1 MKKLALALTLACLL
15 GPASTRAQNA
25 YITNQSSNTVSVID
39 TATDTV
45 IATIP
50 VGLNP
55 FGVAVS
61 PDGSKVY
68 VTNISSNTVSV
79 IDTATNA
86 VIATIP
92 VGLPP
97 PPPPFCGPVC
107 DMAVAVSPDGSKVYV
122 TNTFSNS
129 NTVSVID
136 TATNMVSAT
145 IPIGASLGVAVTP
158 DGSKVY
164 VANADLGTVSV
175 IDTATNT
182 VGATIP
188 VGLRAFGVAVTP
200 DGSKVYVTNTFGFPA
215 PVSVIDTATNT
226 IIARTG
232 DPLQGGS
239 FGVAVSPD
247 GSKVYVANGFGNTVS
262 VIDTATNTV
271 TATIFVRGFTS
282 IGVAVTPD
290 GSKVYVANLAS
301 NTVSVI
307 DTAANAVG
315 PAIAVGNGPVA
326 FGVFIQPPRAG
337 QPPPSFAG
345 VAGSANCHGTSVSAL
360 ATKFGGLD
368 AAAAALGFSNVQGLQ
383 DAIRAFCGG

>member
-1 MKKLALALTLACLL
+1 MKKLPLALTLACLL
-15 GPASTRAQNA
+15 APASTRAQNA
-25 YITNQSSNTVSVID
+25 YITNQSSSTVSVID

-50 VGLNP
+50 VGLTP

-68 VTNISSNTVSV
+68 VTNVSSNTVSV
-79 IDTATNA
+79 IDTTTNT
-86 VIATIP
+86 VSATIP

-97 PPPPFCGPVC
+97 PPLCVPIC
-107 DMAVAVSPDGSKVYV
+107 DMAVAVSPDGSKIYV

-136 TATNMVSAT
+136 TATNTVSAT

-164 VANADLGTVSV
+164 VANLAS
-175 IDTATNT
+175 NT
-182 VGATIP
+182 
-188 VGLRAFGVAVTP
+188 
-200 DGSKVYVTNTFGFPA
+200 
-215 PVSVIDTATNT
+215 VSVIDTATNT

-247 GSKVYVANGFGNTVS
+247 GSKVYVANGV
-262 VIDTATNTV
+262 
-271 TATIFVRGFTS
+271 
-282 IGVAVTPD
+282 
-290 GSKVYVANLAS
+290 S

-315 PAIAVGNGPVA
+315 PTIPVGNGPAA
-326 FGVFIQPPRAG
+326 FGVFIQSLPRAG

-345 VAGSANCHGTSVSAL
+345 VAGSENCHGTSVSAL
-360 ATKFGGLD
+360 ATQFGGLD

-383 DAIRAFCGG
+383 DAIRAFCEDSSSRL

>member
-25 YITNQSSNTVSVID
+25 YITNQSSITVSVID

-145 IPIGASLGVAVTP
+145 IPIG
-158 DGSKVY
+158 
-164 VANADLGTVSV
+164 
-175 IDTATNT
+175 
-182 VGATIP
+182 
-188 VGLRAFGVAVTP
+188 RAFGVAVTP

>member
-1 MKKLALALTLACLL
+1 
-15 GPASTRAQNA
+15 
-25 YITNQSSNTVSVID
+25 
-39 TATDTV
+39 
-45 IATIP
+45 
-50 VGLNP
+50 
-55 FGVAVS
+55 
-61 PDGSKVY
+61 
-68 VTNISSNTVSV
+68 
-79 IDTATNA
+79 
-86 VIATIP
+86 
-92 VGLPP
+92 
-97 PPPPFCGPVC
+97 
-107 DMAVAVSPDGSKVYV
+107 MAVAVSPDGSKVYV

-136 TATNMVSAT
+136 TATNTVSAT

-164 VANADLGTVSV
+164 VANLAS
-175 IDTATNT
+175 NT
-182 VGATIP
+182 
-188 VGLRAFGVAVTP
+188 
-200 DGSKVYVTNTFGFPA
+200 
-215 PVSVIDTATNT
+215 VSVIDTATNT

-271 TATIFVRGFTS
+271 IATIFVRGFTS

-315 PAIAVGNGPVA
+315 PTIPVGNGPAA
-326 FGVFIQPPRAG
+326 FGVFIQPPPRAG

-345 VAGSANCHGTSVSAL
+345 VAGSENCHGTSVSAL

-383 DAIRAFCGG
+383 DAIRAFCEDSSSRL